1 MSKQHNYYL
10 NRFRKQTDITQSDI
24 GFLMNRRD
32 DIHICRCETG
42 KRTPSIEMLLVYHLL
57 FNAPIDSFLQIQKD
71 DVIEDLIVRVGLLI
85 YKLKQMEATPTVKS
99 RIAFLTSV
107 QARLTA

>member
-1 MSKQHNYYL
+1 MSNQHNYYL
-10 NRFRKQTDITQSDI
+10 HKFRKQTDITQSDM

-32 DIHICRCETG
+32 DIHICRAETG

-57 FNAPIDSFLQIQKD
+57 FNTPIDSFLQIQKD

-85 YKLKQMEATPTVKS
+85 HKLKQMEATPTAKS